1 MTEAG
6 LRGAVDVVIVGAGAA
21 GLSLADRLT
30 AAPGPD
36 GLPAS
41 VVLVEPPAGS
51 PVRSPARTWC
61 YWGHEGDRFDS
72 MVTARWHRMR
82 ITSRD
87 GRRVRFTSPRGYRMI
102 RSADFLRGVGG
113 ELARRPGVRRVAA
126 TVDLVRD
133 VPGGAEVAGRDAAGR
148 PVRWS
153 ARWAF
158 DSRPPGELPPA
169 RTTLLQH
176 FRGWFLT
183 TGSDLFEPGVAD
195 LMDFRTRQPAQ
206 GLSFAYVLPFT
217 AREALVEYTEFSA
230 APLTEAAYEAAL
242 EDYVRRVWRPDG
254 YRVASVEQGVIPM
267 TDGRFPRRA
276 GRSVFRIG
284 VAGGATRPSTGYAF
298 AAIQRQAAAVA
309 ASWQAGRTPQ
319 PPVPHSAR
327 HRLMDAVMLRALATG
342 RAGGAAFFEELFRR
356 NPPERVL
363 RFLDGTSSPRDEW
376 AIGMGTPVPAMV
388 RSLIEL
394 PLVPRRKATACSS
407 TACS

>member
-6 LRGAVDVVIVGAGAA
+6 NPGAVDVVIVGAGAA

-36 GLPAS
+36 GLPAAI
-41 VVLVEPPAGS
+41 VLVEPPAGS
-51 PVRSPARTWC
+51 PARSPARTWC
-61 YWGHEGDRFDS
+61 SWGREGDRFDS
-72 MVTARWHRMR
+72 LVTARWHRMR
-82 ITSRD
+82 ITARD
-87 GRRVRFTSPRGYRMI
+87 GHRVCFTSPHAYRMI
-102 RSADFLRGVGG
+102 RSADFVQGVGG
-113 ELARRPGVRRVAA
+113 QLARRPGVRRVAA
-126 TVDLVRD
+126 TVEEVRD
-133 VPGGAEVAGRDAAGR
+133 VPGGAEVTGRDVAGR
-148 PVRWS
+148 PVRWC

-176 FRGWFLT
+176 FRGWFVT
-183 TGSDLFEPGVAD
+183 TGVDCFEPGVAD

-230 APLTEAAYEAAL
+230 EPLTTPAYDAAL
-242 EDYVRRVWRPDG
+242 EDYVGRAWQPAG
-254 YRVASVEQGVIPM
+254 YRVTSAEQGIIPM

-309 ASWQAGRTPQ
+309 ASWHAGRTPL
-319 PPVPHSAR
+319 PPVPHAAR

-342 RAGGAAFFEELFRR
+342 RAGGAAFFEDLFRR

-363 RFLDGTSSPRDEW
+363 RFLDGTSTPRDEW
-376 AIGMGTPVPAMV
+376 AIGTGTPVPAML
-388 RSLIEL
+388 RSLLEL
-394 PLVPRRKATACSS
+394 PLLPRRKATPCS
-407 TACS
+407 